1 MQLDDLALLLFLPA
15 NRLDRL
21 EKAVSTGADA
31 VVLDL
36 EDAVAVDQKRQARD
50 GLLGALDQAAALKPI
65 VLRINGADTD
75 WHVEDVAAA
84 ADLPVAAVMLPK
96 AESAATCEKVRQ
108 ACSKPVIA
116 LIETA
121 NGVLRANEIA
131 HASSRLAFG
140 NLDFAAD
147 IGIGQ
152 DRLALAHARS
162 VLVLASRCAGI
173 APPVD
178 GVTQNFND
186 FQVVEDDARHSH
198 SMGFGGKLLIH
209 PKQIEPTRLAFRPS
223 SEEIAW
229 AERILAV
236 AGSETGV
243 LTMDGSMV
251 DAPVLKRARQILGR
265 SKYRIV

>member
-1 MQLDDLALLLFLPA
+1 MQLDDLSLFLFLPA

-21 EKAVSTGADA
+21 DKATSTTADA

-36 EDAVAVDQKRQARD
+36 EDAVSVDQKRLARD
-50 GLLGALDQAAALKPI
+50 GLLGRLDEATALKPI
-65 VLRINGADTD
+65 VLRINGADTE

-84 ADLPVAAVMLPK
+84 AGLPVAAVMLPK
-96 AESAATCEKVRQ
+96 AELAATCFEVHQ
-108 ACSKPVIA
+108 ACGKPIIA

-121 NGVLRANEIA
+121 KGILNANEIA

-162 VLVLASRCAGI
+162 VLVLASRGAGI
-173 APPVD
+173 APPID
-178 GVTQNFND
+178 GVTQEFND
-186 FQVVEDDARHSH
+186 LQVVGDDAQHSR

-209 PKQIEPTRLAFRPS
+209 PKQIEPTRLAFHPS
-223 SEEIAW
+223 FEEIAW

-243 LTMDGSMV
+243 LTMDGIMV
-251 DAPVLKRARQILGR
+251 DAPVLKRARQILDR
-265 SKYRIV
+265 SKSRTV